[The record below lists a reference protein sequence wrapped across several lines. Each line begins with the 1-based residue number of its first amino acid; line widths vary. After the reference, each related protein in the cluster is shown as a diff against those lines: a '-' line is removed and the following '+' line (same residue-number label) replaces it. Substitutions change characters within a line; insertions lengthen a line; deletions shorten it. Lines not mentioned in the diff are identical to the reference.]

1 MHSSLNPYGKSP
13 LNSKSSLGY
22 EETISA
28 PKLKKDS
35 FVCGEFSLADIHWMS
50 CVNALEISGNDVVSS
65 RPGMTEWY
73 NAVKNHPSTSKEKVV
88 PYDFLPTKEDVD
100 SGKVRNVGIN
110 VV

>member
-1 MHSSLNPYGKSP
+1 
-13 LNSKSSLGY
+13 
-22 EETISA
+22 
-28 PKLKKDS
+28 
-35 FVCGEFSLADIHWMS
+35 
-50 CVNALEISGNDVVSS
+50 
-65 RPGMTEWY
+65 MTEWY